1 MKVSL
6 WQDMLHKELE
16 IINEHI
22 DGFSKELLQSNKR
35 PEPVADPGRLKK
47 VSRPQ
52 LQSSAPEKLEN
63 DILQV
68 DKSDNSMSYLER
80 YFAQAKNDKAVQW
93 MKERYD
99 KVKKYYNPF
108 ENAQSVNVAVFMGL
122 ILPEAETGFR
132 EGL

>member
-6 WQDMLHKELE
+6 PRLLFDRDMRVTSLVTDKY
-16 IINEHI
+16 
-22 DGFSKELLQSNKR
+22 GTTS
-35 PEPVADPGRLKK
+35 
-47 VSRPQ
+47 Q
-52 LQSSAPEKLEN
+52 LWLEN
-63 DILQV
+63 DIFQV

>member
-1 MKVSL
+1 
-6 WQDMLHKELE
+6 
-16 IINEHI
+16 
-22 DGFSKELLQSNKR
+22 
-35 PEPVADPGRLKK
+35 
-47 VSRPQ
+47 
-52 LQSSAPEKLEN
+52 
-63 DILQV
+63 
-68 DKSDNSMSYLER
+68 MSYLER

-132 EGL
+132 EGLGSHQLSC